1 MVYYLYRS
9 HILPMDVKN
18 VAECVTRLY
27 STSIRKNDVAMTTYD
42 MNKQIRK
49 RWRRYDVWSDQSIEL
64 TLPNMDALVR
74 TIESESIDQYYFD
87 MKPSDVKYTV
97 LGRSVNNHV
106 ECSICKHV
114 NGSKIELLQCLC
126 TFHREC
132 IETSLKYSRCCPVCQ
147 TSINTACDID
157 IDATTE
163 KTKTK
168 TAETNQPGEYDRI
181 YTTEAQV

>member
-9 HILPMDVKN
+9 HVLPMDVKN
-18 VAECVTRLY
+18 IAECVTHLY
-27 STSIRKNDVAMTTYD
+27 ATSIRKNGVAMTTYD
-42 MNKQIRK
+42 MNKEIRK
-49 RWRRYDVWSDQSIEL
+49 RWRRCDVWSDQSIEL
-64 TLPNMDALVR
+64 SLPNFDTLIR
-74 TIESESIDQYYFD
+74 SIESESIDQHYFD
-87 MKPSDVKYTV
+87 MKPSDVEHTV
-97 LGRSVNNHV
+97 LGRSVDNHV
-106 ECSICKHV
+106 ECLICKDT

-147 TSINTACDID
+147 TSINTQVHTD

-168 TAETNQPGEYDRI
+168 TTETDQFGEYDRI
-181 YTTEAQV
+181 HTSEA